1 MSVFTKNAGRVLD
14 PKETQAMTGAYR
26 TQKVKAGLKADE
38 YVRSEFFGINQVQ
51 HLLNQDGCVGLRV
64 HHAKRWEDA
73 DGNPTAEGQGQ
84 LKPRVLLTGVDAKG
98 NDMPIAED
106 KAGMKDMPGIG
117 GNLIGSAVGNGFTCP
132 QHCPKPPTQ

>member
-1 MSVFTKNAGRVLD
+1 MNNFTKNAGRILD
-14 PKETQAMTGAYR
+14 PKETQTMTGAYR
-26 TQKVKAGLKADE
+26 TRKVDVVGIKPDE

-51 HLLNQDGCVGLRV
+51 HLLDQEGCVGLRI

-73 DGNPTAEGQGQ
+73 KGNPTDAANGQ

-106 KAGMKDMPGIG
+106 EAGLKDMPGGIG
-117 GNLIGSAVGNGFTCP
+117 GMKALGLGLPCP
-132 QHCPKPPTQ
+132 QHCGNN